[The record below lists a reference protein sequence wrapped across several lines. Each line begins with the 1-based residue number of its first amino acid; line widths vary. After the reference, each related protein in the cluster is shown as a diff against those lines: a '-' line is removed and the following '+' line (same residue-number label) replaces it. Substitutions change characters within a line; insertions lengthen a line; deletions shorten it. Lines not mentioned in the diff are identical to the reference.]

1 MTLEEFKNHPD
12 MQQSIQLYRDALL
25 EAGTDFETVRSGIDN
40 ILGNAA
46 EKDFSTELAV
56 ENLMGDLHDCAN
68 NQELQEPKGHF
79 YGVNAISHNMI
90 MYDRKYSRLANG
102 LIFGQSGS
110 GKGFFTKEIIS
121 NLLDGTDKP
130 VQSQKDNRKEK

>member
-1 MTLEEFKNHPD
+1 MTEDVLEENEPD
-12 MQQSIQLYRDALL
+12 KPVQSQKEYAC
-25 EAGTDFETVRSGIDN
+25 TN
-40 ILGNAA
+40 
-46 EKDFSTELAV
+46 
-56 ENLMGDLHDCAN
+56 
-68 NQELQEPKGHF
+68 QEPKGHF

-90 MYDRKYSRLANG
+90 IYDRKHSRLANG

>member
-56 ENLMGDLHDCAN
+56 ENLMGDLHEMLNYHSPEVED
-68 NQELQEPKGHF
+68 LQFEVHTSGT
-79 YGVNAISHNMI
+79 NAILTVEPARD
-90 MYDRKYSRLANG
+90 YDIDPVEYH
-102 LIFGQSGS
+102 
-110 GKGFFTKEIIS
+110 
-121 NLLDGTDKP
+121 DGAIHDMHE
-130 VQSQKDNRKEK
+130 QIEAIQEQEAEYEYDD